1 MAAARVVG
9 ASAVAATVAVARAA
23 ATTAVEVQEAAA
35 MVAAAVAE
43 YGRAAAQPKFCMP
56 SSAKFLN
63 SKLARG
69 LSAQRAYA
77 TSLAETLKDEAQ
89 RFIDKHH
96 KSKY

>member
-1 MAAARVVG
+1 
-9 ASAVAATVAVARAA
+9 
-23 ATTAVEVQEAAA
+23 
-35 MVAAAVAE
+35 
-43 YGRAAAQPKFCMP
+43 
-56 SSAKFLN
+56 LN

>member
-1 MAAARVVG
+1 MEA
-9 ASAVAATVAVARAA
+9 
-23 ATTAVEVQEAAA
+23 QEAAA

-77 TSLAETLKDEAQ
+77 TSLAETLKDEASSSLINTTKVNIKII
-89 RFIDKHH
+89 RN
-96 KSKY
+96 KSGRSSPNLRKFAEPSVAN